1 MVYLFWAYW
10 LVWVALV
17 AYLMW
22 LHHRTSQLHQEIT
35 RLEAQVREGK
45 RTEPHGFVEDRQ

>member
-1 MVYLFWAYW
+1 MVYLFWAYG
-10 LVWVALV
+10 LVWVVLV

-22 LHHRTSQLHQEIT
+22 LHHRTSQLQQEIT

-45 RTEPHGFVEDRQ
+45 RTEPRGFAEDRR